1 MKINCNTP
9 TRVGSSLGHDTTCEG
24 QGASTYRPERTE
36 GLCKDTETR
45 VPRCYTHTPPTHRYT
60 HTYTHIFLGAPGC
73 TPRSAVS
80 EVTHPPADHGRPC
93 LASLPRGPL
102 EHRPHE
108 ILAPPCWGGAC
119 AIRPISSAGAWPVAR
134 GRWRT
139 PGAAWR
145 SGPRFHRW
153 AGGPGFSPR
162 PWGEPG
168 ACPGPGSEGS
178 PAVTRAVPR
187 RLRTGRWTGGAGS
200 RRVRRAG
207 HMRGLGPLGAD
218 TARCL
223 TPGAVLRPR
232 ES

>member
-1 MKINCNTP
+1 MQ
-9 TRVGSSLGHDTTCEG
+9 GHGD
-24 QGASTYRPERTE
+24 ASTQI
-36 GLCKDTETR
+36 LDTYT
-45 VPRCYTHTPPTHRYT
+45 PHTQIHAHIYTH
-60 HTYTHIFLGAPGC
+60 
-73 TPRSAVS
+73 
-80 EVTHPPADHGRPC
+80 
-93 LASLPRGPL
+93 LPRRSGLHPALRCVRGHPSTRGPRPTLLSFAAARPL

-108 ILAPPCWGGAC
+108 FLAPPCWGGAC
-119 AIRPISSAGAWPVAR
+119 ALRPISSAGAWPAAR

-207 HMRGLGPLGAD
+207 HTPGLGPLGAD